1 MAYNIRYY
9 YPQHK
14 FGINY
19 NLLYNYSKF
28 MLSNLEQ
35 KAKQIRRDILN
46 ASFEAKACH
55 LGSALSCV
63 EIMVDLFYNRLK
75 EDDIFIFSKASGV
88 ATYYAILADK
98 GYFSKEKLAE
108 YLHNYP
114 LPSKEVK
121 GVLFS
126 CGSLGHGVSVATG
139 LALADRNRDV
149 YVLVSD
155 GEIQEGTMWESAL
168 FARQH
173 KLNNLFVICDDNGIQ
188 AMDKT
193 SLILDLKTAF
203 SFLKKTFPNFKNVKT
218 IKGFGVSWME
228 DLPEWHYRNLD
239 EKLLKLALK
248 EIK

>member
-1 MAYNIRYY
+1 MAYNISYY

-75 EDDIFIFSKASGV
+75 KDDIFIFSKASGV

-114 LPSKEVK
+114 LPSKEVE

-139 LALADRNRDV
+139 VALANRDKQV
-149 YVLVSD
+149 YVLLGDAEV
-155 GEIQEGTMWESAL
+155 QEGTFWESIL
-168 FARQH
+168 FKQHH
-173 KLNNLFVICDDNGIQ
+173 KLDNLHIIVDKNNLQACGKTEDILAIPWNFVELMG
-188 AMDKT
+188 
-193 SLILDLKTAF
+193 
-203 SFLKKTFPNFKNVKT
+203 VEVVET
-218 IKGFGVSWME
+218 IKGKGVDFIE
-228 DLPEWHYRNLD
+228 NKYEWHYKNLSED
-239 EKLLKLALK
+239 DLNKALCQ
-248 EIK
+248 I